1 MGRKIKAEK
10 SKRGCVPVSSHAPD
24 HTLKETTSFLRSRS
38 LDIEKIVPWLHEH
51 GGYCDCEALGNIVD
65 EFEKIIS
72 REKKST

>member
-1 MGRKIKAEK
+1 MGRKAK
-10 SKRGCVPVSSHAPD
+10 SERARRGCVPISSHTPN

-51 GGYCDCEALGNIVD
+51 GGYRDCEALGNIVD

>member
-1 MGRKIKAEK
+1 MGKKIKAEK

-24 HTLKETTSFLRSRS
+24 HTLKETTRFLLSRS
-38 LDIEKIVPWLHEH
+38 LDIEKTVPRLHEH
-51 GGYCDCEALGNIVD
+51 GGYCDCEVLENIVD

>member
-1 MGRKIKAEK
+1 MGRKAK
-10 SKRGCVPVSSHAPD
+10 SERARRGCVPISSHTPN

-38 LDIEKIVPWLHEH
+38 LNIEKTGPWLHEH
-51 GGYCDCEALGNIVD
+51 GGYCDSEVLGNIVD